1 MNLATQFLHGD
12 QLSFTATLA
21 VNPSRPPL
29 LGGKELAPV
38 PMRKRAQSLSELQQN
53 NEITIRKVLA
63 ADNFKILHLKFS
75 ENEVRIDVENNKF
88 RSTTQAIGI
97 STRRLLDSINIAFDF

>member
-1 MNLATQFLHGD
+1 
-12 QLSFTATLA
+12 
-21 VNPSRPPL
+21 
-29 LGGKELAPV
+29 
-38 PMRKRAQSLSELQQN
+38 MRKRAQSLSELQQN

-88 RSTTQAIGI
+88 RSTTQAIGRI
-97 STRRLLDSINIAFDF
+97 SSTLQRFTSDSINIANIAFHNRGLQTASYR